1 MKTSFEKFMASTA
14 VKSVE
19 LGEHKVE
26 LALVDDAKKIVMDF
40 GVNLKE
46 IETNGKEFEKYAIAI
61 ERYGEMGL
69 ELFKKS
75 SSMVDKL
82 EAAYKA
88 LGVDPNVSNEYK
100 TLVKQ
105 MDTLLTYRKRYSF

>member
-1 MKTSFEKFMASTA
+1 MKLQGIK
-14 VKSVE
+14 
-19 LGEHKVE
+19 
-26 LALVDDAKKIVMDF
+26 LALIDDAKKVVMDF

-46 IETNGKEFEKYAIAI
+46 IETNGNEFTKYAIAI

-88 LGVDPNVSNEYK
+88 LGVDPKLNNEYK
-100 TLVKQ
+100 TLIKQ